1 MGWRRQGF
9 LVEALEGERLES
21 FRKQGW
27 MACLILSGLSV
38 GGETADSSA
47 ALRFGQDDK
56 FVALVGSSGWLWGTR
71 GGYWPESI
79 KPQLLKGSRRIPS
92 ASLRA
97 CDFFRFP
104 CNEAEGSAVLL
115 TTHNPQQNQQRR
127 HPESL

>member
-56 FVALVGSSGWLWGTR
+56 FVALVGSSGWLWERAEDIGQKALSR
-71 GGYWPESI
+71 SGGNGVAGI
-79 KPQLLKGSRRIPS
+79 
-92 ASLRA
+92 LRL
-97 CDFFRFP
+97 RS
-104 CNEAEGSAVLL
+104 G
-115 TTHNPQQNQQRR
+115 
-127 HPESL
+127 